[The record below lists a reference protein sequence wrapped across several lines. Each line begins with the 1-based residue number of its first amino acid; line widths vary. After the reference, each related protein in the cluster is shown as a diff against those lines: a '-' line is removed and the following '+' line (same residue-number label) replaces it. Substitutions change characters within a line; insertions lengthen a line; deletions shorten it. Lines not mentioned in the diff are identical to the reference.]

1 MESPIEIFI
10 FGPELP
16 SITFGSR
23 LPYSHLN
30 SVSFFS
36 PSLFLPPIFLEGGA
50 WRVHIPQAFMTCHK
64 IVDCGH
70 VQSTTPHPF
79 WQVCPILW
87 HWLCR
92 WWHFESLLHGVR
104 EVDQK
109 EVTKAE
115 LTKETESSVYPV
127 LPCFRFPVLSS
138 FISLLFLAQPR
149 LRWGHFRNG
158 TLALSLTFCFLP
170 LPVAVM
176 LKIAWRGTE
185 WLVAAN
191 NYI

>member
-30 SVSFFS
+30 SLSFFS
-36 PSLFLPPIFLEGGA
+36 PLSFYPPFSWREGHGE
-50 WRVHIPQAFMTCHK
+50 FTFHK
-64 IVDCGH
+64 R
-70 VQSTTPHPF
+70 
-79 WQVCPILW
+79 LW
-87 HWLCR
+87 HVIKLWIVAMFRAPPHILSGKCVPYCGIDFVAGDILSPFCMEFGKLIRRR
-92 WWHFESLLHGVR
+92 WQRQNWQRRQNHLFTQFSPVSGFQSSALL
-104 EVDQK
+104 
-109 EVTKAE
+109 
-115 LTKETESSVYPV
+115 SP
-127 LPCFRFPVLSS
+127 SS
-138 FISLLFLAQPR
+138 FWHSPGSAGVISGVERLLYH
-149 LRWGHFRNG
+149 W
-158 TLALSLTFCFLP
+158 LSVSFPF
-170 LPVAVM
+170 PVAVM